1 MTAYGYRTIQRDQP
15 AIGAPLS
22 DEIPRPWVN
31 LRALGRNH
39 VTTGITPI
47 SSSNYIGHSARNTP
61 WGRGIRID
69 GSAGSGISHTF
80 ADFPERQRY
89 AAAVLFNV
97 EVGGADQTI
106 FGINGSDNG
115 IQVRINT
122 SSQIDLLAEAS
133 ALLATSTYAGF
144 TAGTTHCIVTI
155 ADGSATY
162 IYANG
167 RHILTYAG
175 VVDNKVSVKFMTL
188 GCRGGGT
195 SNVLTGTIIE
205 ATMWSGTLPSRTQGM
220 EISRDY
226 YGTMFP
232 RRRSVLS
239 RTAAAAGIT
248 GPLIGR
254 GRLLHSPLIGGR
266 LVQ

>member
-15 AIGAPLS
+15 AIGAPLA
-22 DEIPRPWVN
+22 DAIPRPWVN

-39 VTTGITPI
+39 VTTGINPI

-89 AAAVLFNV
+89 AVAVLFNV
-97 EVGGADQTI
+97 EVGGDQTI

-122 SSQIDLLAEAS
+122 SGQIDLLAEAA
-133 ALLATSTYAGF
+133 ALLATSTFAGF
-144 TAGTTHCIVTI
+144 TAGTTHSIVVI
-155 ADGSATY
+155 ADGSTY

-167 RHILTYAG
+167 KHILTYAG
-175 VVDNKVSVKFMTL
+175 VVDNKLSVKFLTL

-195 SNVLTGTIIE
+195 NNVLTGTIIE
-205 ATMWSGTLPSRTQGM
+205 ATMWSGTLPSRSLGM

-232 RRRSVLS
+232 RRRSALS
-239 RTAAAAGIT
+239 RIAAAAGIT

-254 GRLLHSPLIGGR
+254 GRLLNSPLIGGR
-266 LVQ
+266 LAQ

>member
-1 MTAYGYRTIQRDQP
+1 MTAYGFRTIQRDQP
-15 AIGAPLS
+15 ALGTPLS
-22 DEIPRPWVN
+22 DAIPRPWVN

-39 VTTGITPI
+39 VTTGLNPI
-47 SSSNYIGHSARNTP
+47 SSSNYVGHSARNTP

-97 EVGGADQTI
+97 EDISSNRTI

-122 SSQIDLLAEAS
+122 SGQIELLAEAS
-133 ALLATSTYAGF
+133 ALLATSTFAGF
-144 TAGTTHCIVTI
+144 TAGTTHSIVVI
-155 ADGSATY
+155 ADGSTY

-167 RHILTYAG
+167 KHILTYAG
-175 VVDNKVSVKFMTL
+175 VVDNKLSVKFMTL
-188 GCRGGGT
+188 GARGAGT
-195 SNVLTGTIIE
+195 SEVMLGTIIE

-232 RRRSVLS
+232 HRRSVLS
-239 RTAAAAGIT
+239 RTAAAAGAVFN
-248 GPLIGR
+248 PLSGR
-254 GRLLHSPLIGGR
+254 GGAAAQPL
-266 LVQ
+266 VMH

>member
-15 AIGAPLS
+15 AIGAPLA
-22 DEIPRPWVN
+22 DAIPRPWVN

-39 VTTGITPI
+39 VTTGINPI

-97 EVGGADQTI
+97 EVGGYQTI

-122 SSQIDLLAEAS
+122 SAQIDLLSEGA

-175 VVDNKVSVKFMTL
+175 VVDNKLTVKFLTL

-195 SNVLTGTIIE
+195 GEVLTGTIIE

-232 RRRSVLS
+232 RRRSALS
-239 RTAAAAGIT
+239 RIAAAAGIT